1 MTGRGRGITGFGGTP
16 LSATEHLNERHDF
29 TYTMILGMEKIIAE
43 AITTNHSEMAL
54 PWRCASGR
62 VGCVIF
68 Q

>member
-1 MTGRGRGITGFGGTP
+1 

-54 PWRCASGR
+54 PWRCASAR